1 MERPIFIS
9 LWLVLCPVI
18 LLAACSS
25 ETAAEAPVGISANH
39 GAETTRAPASRV
51 DWTAMEVF
59 WTRSTKLRGI
69 YTGPADSHK
78 HMLVY
83 FDPNCPACAKQWSI
97 LLPYI
102 NQVRVQWIPI
112 AYMSKT
118 SLRRAAAILASPDP
132 ADALA
137 NNERNYDSDKNVG
150 GYAVPETLPEWA
162 LKAVKMNTEQAM
174 RTNDSPGT
182 PTLGF
187 ELYNGK
193 RYFRMFGMVD
203 ARSMAVA
210 VEELG
215 DTMNPWKHPSTSNAP
230 SASE

>member
-1 MERPIFIS
+1 
-9 LWLVLCPVI
+9 
-18 LLAACSS
+18 
-25 ETAAEAPVGISANH
+25 
-39 GAETTRAPASRV
+39 
-51 DWTAMEVF
+51 
-59 WTRSTKLRGI
+59 
-69 YTGPADSHK
+69 
-78 HMLVY
+78 MLVY